1 MPNEIM
7 IYRPITG
14 TYREIDAEICE
25 LISDLVNEGCNFRHL
40 IGDYGRIVHDLML
53 AGF

>member
-14 TYREIDAEICE
+14 TYREIDAGVCE
-25 LISDLVNEGCNFRHL
+25 LISDLVNEGLPFRHL
-40 IGDYGRIVHDLML
+40 INDFGRTVHDLML